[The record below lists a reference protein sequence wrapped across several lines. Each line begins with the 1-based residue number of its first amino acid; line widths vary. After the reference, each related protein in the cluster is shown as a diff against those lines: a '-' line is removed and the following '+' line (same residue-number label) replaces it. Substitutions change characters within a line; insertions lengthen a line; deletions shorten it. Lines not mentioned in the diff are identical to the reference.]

1 MSSSPTI
8 ESRLELLEREMAEL
22 RRRLPSGSS
31 ANWLEK
37 IAGSQEGEPEFNE
50 VLELG
55 RKARAADRPVDNG
68 GA

>member
-22 RRRLPSGSS
+22 RRRLPAGPS

-37 IAGSQEGEPEFNE
+37 IAGSQETEPGFKE

-55 RKARAADRPVDNG
+55 RQARAADSPAANG